1 MFNQVWE
8 VDFTNWVRVKT
19 HTAYSLPP
27 WWIFHKMYFV
37 SIMGDNQHFHPVC
50 YQIILT
56 IDMLKW
62 LTLSINHDPK
72 YYVWAASMV
81 R

>member
-37 SIMGDNQHFHPVC
+37 STMGDNQHFSSG
-50 YQIILT
+50 L
-56 IDMLKW
+56 
-62 LTLSINHDPK
+62 
-72 YYVWAASMV
+72 
-81 R
+81 